1 MSQDG
6 PGEPIFVVEPTES
19 ETGEAIA
26 AEGDSPAS
34 GMTSLLPGA
43 LMAFGV
49 LVLIMIMVRM
59 LKRNLSRNAPAQ
71 EGTPRERIERIRAEA
86 SARSPTESFQA
97 DAEELTR
104 RLGAILDNKAAR
116 LELLIEEADDR
127 LAKLDRAN
135 LGASVQTRPVEHD
148 AGAFRATAPE
158 PVRAAAPP
166 PSPEPQVDP
175 TQRQIYDLADSG
187 LGPVEI
193 AQRLDQPIG
202 QVELILNLR
211 RRGA

>member
-26 AEGDSPAS
+26 AAGESPAS

-49 LVLIMIMVRM
+49 LVLIMIMIRM

-148 AGAFRATAPE
+148 AGAFRATVPE
-158 PVRAAAPP
+158 PVRAAPP
-166 PSPEPQVDP
+166 PPAEAQIDP

>member
-1 MSQDG
+1 MTQEG
-6 PGEPIFVVEPTES
+6 PGEPVFVLEPTP
-19 ETGEAIA
+19 
-26 AEGDSPAS
+26 AEGEQATVTQETAPSVSA
-34 GMTSLLPGA
+34 LQQFLPGA
-43 LMAFGV
+43 LLAFGV
-49 LVLIMIMVRM
+49 LVLVMVTIR
-59 LKRNLSRNAPAQ
+59 LLRRNLSKNAPANT
-71 EGTPRERIERIRAEA
+71 GSPKERIEQIRAEA
-86 SARSPTESFQA
+86 SARPPTETFQA

-104 RLGAILDNKAAR
+104 RLAAILDNKAAR

-135 LGASVQTRPVEHD
+135 LGASVRTRPVEPD
-148 AGAFRATAPE
+148 AGAFRTAPPE
-158 PVRAAAPP
+158 PTPVAATPP
-166 PSPEPQVDP
+166 PASNP
-175 TQRQIYDLADSG
+175 THRQIYELADSG

>member
-6 PGEPIFVVEPTES
+6 PGEPIFVVEPIQ
-19 ETGEAIA
+19 GEAGA
-26 AEGDSPAS
+26 GVAGEGASAGAESTLS
-34 GMTSLLPGA
+34 TMLPGA

-49 LVLIMIMVRM
+49 LVLVMIMIRM
-59 LKRNLSRNAPAQ
+59 LKRNLSRNTPSR

-127 LAKLDRAN
+127 LAKLDRACM
-135 LGASVQTRPVEHD
+135 GASVQTRAVEHD
-148 AGAFRATAPE
+148 AGGFRAPE
-158 PVRAAAPP
+158 PVRAAAPKA
-166 PSPEPQVDP
+166 PETQVDP
-175 TQRQIYDLADSG
+175 TQRQIYDLADAG